1 MATLTTA
8 ELTTNLCSMDSTV
21 LATVR
26 TVTVPEMRKTNNPFY
41 GRVVKVQDLSA
52 SVGSWSYSK
61 AVNNRF

>member
-26 TVTVPEMRKTNNPFY
+26 TVAKGPAF
-41 GRVVKVQDLSA
+41 
-52 SVGSWSYSK
+52 
-61 AVNNRF
+61 